1 MQSTPLHH
9 SQKDIVTSLP
19 MVTDGQLWTRVVVIQ
34 KELINRE
41 ALLFY
46 IYIYIVYIYIYLVG
60 GLEHCFYMFLRLSIY
75 WNVIIPTDE
84 LIFFRGVETTN
95 QSTSIC
101 KCRYLSKYIY
111 IYIYI
116 HIIIYWYS
124 QFRTQLFKAAQHLKW
139 FLYSL
144 VVLLPIIQSFYV
156 KHVYVLIVFD
166 YWIDFLL

>member
-1 MQSTPLHH
+1 MAIFNSYV
-9 SQKDIVTSLP
+9 KLP
-19 MVTDGQLWTRVVVIQ
+19 EGISVWWFGTW
-34 KELINRE
+34 
-41 ALLFY
+41 
-46 IYIYIVYIYIYLVG
+46 
-60 GLEHCFYMFLRLSIY
+60 FLRLSIY

-111 IYIYI
+111 IYI

-144 VVLLPIIQSFYV
+144 VVLMNKVQSVQSDSPRLQELPIIQSVYV

>member
-1 MQSTPLHH
+1 MEQQVSNHDKWYAKHAPSPFPKGHR
-9 SQKDIVTSLP
+9 DIVAHGDWWPTVNQSCRDPKGVDQPWSAAILY
-19 MVTDGQLWTRVVVIQ
+19 I
-34 KELINRE
+34 
-41 ALLFY
+41 Y

-111 IYIYI
+111 IYILSSIGI
-116 HIIIYWYS
+116 HSFGHNCLKPLNTWS
-124 QFRTQLFKAAQHLKW
+124 GFCTAWLFCCQ
-139 FLYSL
+139 
-144 VVLLPIIQSFYV
+144 
-156 KHVYVLIVFD
+156 
-166 YWIDFLL
+166 